1 MSSCSSVGLSQ
12 KIEYLSGKLIFNDKT
27 AFSILITRNSNT
39 DIIQIKKPFFGN
51 VLQVKINRKS
61 LAMIHLQETNFV
73 KKEYGIDLRP
83 FINWFYGCLELVDDN
98 LKILNS
104 QGIEARCLKKNT
116 KIDINIQS
124 NYGLITGF
132 IKI

>member
-1 MSSCSSVGLSQ
+1 M
-12 KIEYLSGKLIFNDKT
+12 FNNKT
-27 AFSILITRNSNT
+27 TLSILITRNSNT

-51 VLQVKINRKS
+51 VLQVKIDRKS
-61 LAMIHLQETNFV
+61 LAMIHLQETNFI
-73 KKEYGIDLRP
+73 KKESGIDLRP
-83 FINWFYGCLELVDDN
+83 FINWFYRCLELVDDN

>member
-1 MSSCSSVGLSQ
+1 M
-12 KIEYLSGKLIFNDKT
+12 FNNKT
-27 AFSILITRNSNT
+27 TLSILITRNSNT

-51 VLQVKINRKS
+51 VLQVKIDRES
-61 LAMIHLQETNFV
+61 LAMIHLQETNFM
-73 KKEYGIDLRP
+73 KKESEINLRP
-83 FINWFYGCLELVDDN
+83 FINFFYRCFELVDGN
-98 LKILNS
+98 LKILKS

-132 IKI
+132 VTL